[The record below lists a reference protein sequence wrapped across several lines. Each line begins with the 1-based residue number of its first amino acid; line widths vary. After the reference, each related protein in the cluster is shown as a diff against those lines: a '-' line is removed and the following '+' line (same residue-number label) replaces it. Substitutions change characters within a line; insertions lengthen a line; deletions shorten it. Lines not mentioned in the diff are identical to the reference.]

1 MAVRSCGVPAGPSAR
16 PELPTGPVVPGPG
29 LPPRLAVPGP
39 GLSPRPAVPGPAGAL
54 STPGCARPGR
64 GSLQA
69 RLCPARG
76 SLHARL
82 CPARGSLHA
91 RLCPARRTRGHRQAR
106 LCPAGPCVGG
116 LGLQG
121 APEARPAPGP
131 ARPALAAEAEAEIGC
146 QGALNM
152 ARRNAERWLC
162 LGMERPASLPFS
174 CAPDR
179 CLAKLLCE
187 RSREL
192 PQAAKQSF

>member
-1 MAVRSCGVPAGPSAR
+1 MAVRSCGVPAGPSA
-16 PELPTGPVVPGPG
+16 GP
-29 LPPRLAVPGP
+29 
-39 GLSPRPAVPGPAGAL
+39 
-54 STPGCARPGR
+54 ARPG
-64 GSLQA
+64 
-69 RLCPARG
+69 RG

-91 RLCPARRTRGHRQAR
+91 RLCPAQPAQSSLQAR
-106 LCPAGPCVGG
+106 LCPARPARLCPARPCAGS

-131 ARPALAAEAEAEIGC
+131 ARPAAEAEAEIGC

-174 CAPDR
+174 CAPAR
-179 CLAKLLCE
+179 CSAKLLCE

-192 PQAAKQSF
+192 PQAKQS